1 MIYILCNKCY
11 EVVAIYIS
19 IFQNIKFMIRYLL
32 DVIFK
37 LYWRIELLN
46 YRMLLFK
53 MIKE

>member
-11 EVVAIYIS
+11 EVVANYIS

-32 DVIFK
+32 DGIYKFHLK
-37 LYWRIELLN
+37 IELLN

-53 MIKE
+53 MIK